1 MNEYSK
7 YIRKYCNSIEKC
19 NPIKKEDLNR
29 HIPKNDIHV
38 TIGT

>member
-19 NPIKKEDLNR
+19 NPIKKDLNR